1 MSQANQANSAA
12 ATVGQAENR
21 IDRAFASAKQAGRTA
36 LIPFLSVGDPELET
50 SVEIILE
57 LEKAGADLVEL
68 GVPYSDPLADGPVIQ
83 RSSLRSLDSGT
94 TLADCIR
101 VARTCRERGSELPF
115 ILFTYFNPMLQF
127 GLERFFAELA
137 AHDISGLIVPDLPV
151 EESGPV
157 RALASRSGIHLIPLV
172 APTSRERIARIAREA
187 SGFIYAVSSL
197 GVTGARSEFAAGIED
212 FLAAVK
218 QATPLPVAVGFGISS
233 AEQVRRFSRICDG
246 VVVGSA
252 IVRKIEESLSL
263 LAGSDTK
270 AAGLLQIHE
279 FVRQLK
285 E

>member
-1 MSQANQANSAA
+1 M
-12 ATVGQAENR
+12 NR
-21 IDRAFASAKQAGRTA
+21 IDQAFRTA
-36 LIPFLSVGDPELET
+36 KEEGRSTLIPFLSVGDPDLAT
-50 SVEIILE
+50 SAEIILE

-83 RSSLRSLDSGT
+83 RSSLRALESRVTIS
-94 TLADCIR
+94 DCIR
-101 VARTCRERGSELPF
+101 IARICRDKGSQLPF
-115 ILFTYFNPMLQF
+115 ILFTYFNPVLQF
-127 GLERFFAELA
+127 GLDRFFAELT
-137 AHDISGLIVPDLPV
+137 AHDISGLIIPDLPV

-157 RALASRSGIHLIPLV
+157 RELAAKTGIHLIPLV
-172 APTSRERIARIAREA
+172 APTSRERIAKIAQEA

-197 GVTGARSEFAAGIED
+197 GVTGTRSEFASGIED

-233 AEQVRRFSRICDG
+233 AEQVKRFSQICDG

-252 IVRKIEESLSL
+252 IVRRIEESLPL
-263 LAGSDTK
+263 LMNSDSK
-270 AAGLLQIHE
+270 AEGLLQIRE